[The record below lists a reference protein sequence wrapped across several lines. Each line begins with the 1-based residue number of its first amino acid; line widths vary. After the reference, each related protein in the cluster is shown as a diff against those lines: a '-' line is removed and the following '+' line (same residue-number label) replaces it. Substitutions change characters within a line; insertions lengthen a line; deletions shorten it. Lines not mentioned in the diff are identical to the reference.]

1 MRVAAGQRRDPVCC
15 FGSFEGD
22 ALLARPD
29 PRQRRDF
36 GREPPGEYGGTP
48 EEYRQSLRDAV
59 AATGH
64 PNAHLVEGPE
74 LLTDIS
80 GLSADLIHPA
90 DYGML
95 EMGQRLAD
103 RLSALLAR

>member
-1 MRVAAGQRRDPVCC
+1 M
-15 FGSFEGD
+15 
-22 ALLARPD
+22 
-29 PRQRRDF
+29 
-36 GREPPGEYGGTP
+36 
-48 EEYRQSLRDAV
+48 

-103 RLSALLAR
+103 RLSAVLAR